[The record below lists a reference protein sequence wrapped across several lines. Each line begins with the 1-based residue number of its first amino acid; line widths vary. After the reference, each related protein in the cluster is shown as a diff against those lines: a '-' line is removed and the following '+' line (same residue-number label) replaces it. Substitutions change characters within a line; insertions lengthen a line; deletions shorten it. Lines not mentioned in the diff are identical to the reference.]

1 MKTFK
6 KITLY
11 SSIILL
17 LFATTSCF
25 KEDARITAHQPGV
38 VASTIIPMTKDYH
51 VQVYFNLNQGKI
63 VSQNGKSD
71 WDLGF
76 QSTPDGWK
84 IILNTSVT
92 MHVAHTGSTDI
103 NVPVQT
109 STLDWKFD
117 SSDGSTEGNAIGT
130 WYTLSGTPVSK
141 KEVLVI
147 DRGTDEQYA
156 PRGYK
161 KLIID
166 TPDAQG
172 NYRIIFAE
180 LDGSNV
186 HQMTIPKQADIN
198 YVRISLNNAGS
209 ILQPEPPTLNWDLLF
224 TQYTTT
230 VPGPGGLPYPY
241 LVTGV
246 LQNPA
251 GCVAAIDSVDTFE
264 QITFQTASAMTL
276 SSSIDLIG
284 YDWKVLNGDPSQ
296 GPTTY
301 LPRPKRV
308 FIIKDNKGYYY
319 KLRFTGFYNDQG
331 VKGYP
336 TFDYQQL

>member
-1 MKTFK
+1 MKMLRKTS
-6 KITLY
+6 LY
-11 SSIILL
+11 STIILL
-17 LFATTSCF
+17 VFATTSCF
-25 KEDARITAHQPGV
+25 KEDARITAHQAGS
-38 VASTIIPMTKDYH
+38 VASTVIPMTKDYH
-51 VQVYFNLNQGKI
+51 VQVYFDLNQGKV

-84 IILNTSVT
+84 VILNTAVT

-103 NVPVQT
+103 TVPVQT
-109 STLDWKFD
+109 ASLNWAFD
-117 SSDGSTEGNAIGT
+117 LSDGSAEGNAIGA
-130 WYTLSGTPVSK
+130 WYTLSGKPISK

-147 DRGTDEQYA
+147 DRGLDERYT

-161 KLIID
+161 KVMID
-166 TPDAQG
+166 TPDDQG

-186 HQMTIPKQADIN
+186 QQLTIPKQTGIN
-198 YVRISLNNAGS
+198 FVRVSLNGAGS
-209 ILQPEPPTLNWDLLF
+209 ILQAEPPTLGWDLLF
-224 TQYTTT
+224 TQYTTSI
-230 VPGPGGLPYPY
+230 PGPDGKPYPY

-246 LQNPA
+246 LQNPT
-251 GCVAAIDSVDTFE
+251 GCVAAIDSVNTFE
-264 QITFQTASAMTL
+264 QVTFQTASAMVMHTA
-276 SSSIDLIG
+276 IDHIG
-284 YDWKVLNGDPSQ
+284 YDWKMLSGDPSQ
-296 GPTTY
+296 GPVTY

-308 FIIKDNKGYYY
+308 FIIKDNRGYYY

>member
-1 MKTFK
+1 MKMLRKTV
-6 KITLY
+6 LY

-25 KEDARITAHQPGV
+25 KEDPRIAAHQAGA
-38 VASTIIPMTKDYH
+38 VASTVIPMTKDYH

-76 QSTPDGWK
+76 QSTPDGWNV
-84 IILNTSVT
+84 ILNTSVT

-109 STLDWKFD
+109 ATLDWKFD
-117 SSDGSTEGNAIGT
+117 LSDGSLAGNAIGT
-130 WYTLSGTPVSK
+130 WYTLSGTPFSK

-147 DRGTDEQYA
+147 DRGLDEHYA

-172 NYRIIFAE
+172 NYHIIFAE

-186 HQMTIPKQADIN
+186 QQLTIPKQTGIN
-198 YVRISLNNAGS
+198 YVRVSLNNAGS
-209 ILQPEPPTLNWDLLF
+209 ILQAEPPTLGWDLLF
-224 TQYTTT
+224 TQYTTSI
-230 VPGPGGLPYPY
+230 PGPGGLPYPY

-251 GCVAAIDSVDTFE
+251 GCLAAIDTVDTFE
-264 QITFQTASAMTL
+264 QVTYQTASTMKL
-276 SSSIDLIG
+276 STANDLIG
-284 YDWKVLNGDPSQ
+284 YDWKMLSGDPTQ
-296 GPTTY
+296 GPVTY
-301 LPRPKRV
+301 LPRPKQV

-319 KLRFTGFYNDQG
+319 KLRFTGFYNNQG

>member
-1 MKTFK
+1 MKMLR
-6 KITLY
+6 KISLY

-25 KEDARITAHQPGV
+25 KEDARIKAHQPGAI
-38 VASTIIPMTKDYH
+38 ASTVIPMTQDYH
-51 VQVYFNLNQGKI
+51 EQVYFNLNQGRI

-76 QSTPDGWK
+76 QSTPDGWQ
-84 IILNTSVT
+84 IILNTAVT
-92 MHVAHTGSTDI
+92 MHVAHTGNTDM

-109 STLDWKFD
+109 ATLNWLFD
-117 SSDGSTEGNAIGT
+117 LSDGSTAGNAIGT
-130 WYTLSGTPVSK
+130 WYTLSGNPVSK

-147 DRGTDEQYA
+147 DRGLDESYA

-180 LDGSNV
+180 LDGSNMQ
-186 HQMTIPKQADIN
+186 QMTIPKQTGIN
-198 YVRISLNNAGS
+198 YVRVNLNGAGS
-209 ILQPEPPTLNWDLLF
+209 ILQAEPPTSGWDLLF

-230 VPGPGGLPYPY
+230 VPGPDGKLYPY

-251 GCVAAIDSVDTFE
+251 GCLAAIDTVNTFD
-264 QITFQTASAMTL
+264 QVTFQTASAMIL
-276 SSSIDLIG
+276 SSSTDIIG
-284 YDWKVLNGDPSQ
+284 YDWKMLSGDPSQ
-296 GPTTY
+296 GPVSY
-301 LPRPKRV
+301 LIRPKRV

>member
-1 MKTFK
+1 MKMLR
-6 KITLY
+6 KISLY
-11 SSIILL
+11 SSFIVL
-17 LFATTSCF
+17 LFAATSCF
-25 KEDARITAHQPGV
+25 KEDARIVAHQPGT
-38 VASTIIPMTKDYH
+38 VASTVIPMTKDYH

-63 VSQNGKSD
+63 VAQNGKSD

-76 QSTPDGWK
+76 QSTSDGWQV
-84 IILNTSVT
+84 ILNTAVT
-92 MHVAHTGSTDI
+92 MHVAHTGNTDI
-103 NVPVQT
+103 NRPVQT
-109 STLDWKFD
+109 STLNWKFD
-117 SSDGSTEGNAIGT
+117 TSDGSTNGNAIGT
-130 WYTLSGTPVSK
+130 WYTLSGKPVSK

-147 DRGTDEQYA
+147 DRGLDERYTS
-156 PRGYK
+156 RGYK

-166 TPDAQG
+166 TPDDQG

-186 HQMTIPKQADIN
+186 QQLTIPKQTGIN
-198 YVRISLNNAGS
+198 YVRVSLNNAGS
-209 ILQPEPPTLNWDLLF
+209 ILQPEPPTLGWDLLF
-224 TQYTTT
+224 TQYTTFI
-230 VPGPGGLPYPY
+230 PGPDGKPYPY

-251 GCVAAIDSVDTFE
+251 GCIAAIDSVNSFE
-264 QITFQTASAMTL
+264 QVTFKTASMMSL
-276 SSSIDLIG
+276 STSADLIG
-284 YDWKVLNGDPSQ
+284 YDWKMLSGDPSQ